1 MRKVLPLLLAFLT
14 HADETG
20 LLQDD
25 ECQEG
30 SQGECAMNALQLRS
44 SQGEGEELF
53 DASNDSEMQSIA
65 SELNQTGRVW
75 RLYHVTSPSIG
86 PKILREGF
94 RAGHAGWCGGA
105 IYFGN
110 TAQETHHKAVG
121 TESHQGYMIE
131 AMVDVGRVKSM
142 PWNCYTSVRCIQT
155 HPSVVVWQQQQQ
167 QQQQQQEEEEEEE
180 EEEVHSE
187 GFQTI
192 VFNPGDGPEI
202 VIWDKHQVKSM
213 RQATTWRPTR
223 SESKNV
229 AHLAQEEL
237 AAMDDVDI
245 YGDLLPP
252 QPKAPAK
259 AVSSSV
265 PDPRLADPASEPPAQ
280 SPAPAVAA
288 VAEAVAEPKP
298 KEFATLQK
306 ELQAEEASACP
317 AEPGSPVSEG
327 AADLDPAMEDGGVIS
342 DGTEGSEDG
351 EIHLGEV
358 RASETGTAAPH
369 FRRAQEKG
377 DSAPSSGGMG
387 PKGPRIK
394 KKEILLFIG
403 PPPPLP
409 PLGQPGESSSLL
421 IGGLPWW
428 LTDTELRRYGE
439 QYGQV
444 RRLRILDFAGSGKSA
459 GVALLEFAQVDAT
472 RQALRPDVGLCRP
485 QLWRTLGAAPRA
497 AAVGGELRGRLREGT
512 VPWLDGGPC
521 SEDLRAMLL
530 RQCGMSAPAPRRSP
544 PRHSR
549 PRPPPRAP
557 AKRAPEESPASWA
570 EKLKKLK
577 SNVNSRLDS
586 K

>member
-1 MRKVLPLLLAFLT
+1 
-14 HADETG
+14 
-20 LLQDD
+20 
-25 ECQEG
+25 
-30 SQGECAMNALQLRS
+30 
-44 SQGEGEELF
+44 
-53 DASNDSEMQSIA
+53 
-65 SELNQTGRVW
+65 
-75 RLYHVTSPSIG
+75 
-86 PKILREGF
+86 
-94 RAGHAGWCGGA
+94 
-105 IYFGN
+105 
-110 TAQETHHKAVG
+110 
-121 TESHQGYMIE
+121 
-131 AMVDVGRVKSM
+131 
-142 PWNCYTSVRCIQT
+142 
-155 HPSVVVWQQQQQ
+155 
-167 QQQQQQEEEEEEE
+167 
-180 EEEVHSE
+180 
-187 GFQTI
+187 
-192 VFNPGDGPEI
+192 
-202 VIWDKHQVKSM
+202 
-213 RQATTWRPTR
+213 
-223 SESKNV
+223 
-229 AHLAQEEL
+229 
-237 AAMDDVDI
+237 MDDVDI

-265 PDPRLADPASEPPAQ
+265 PDPRLADPGETAERRGAGTSAHADSRPFRPRARNLVWKAPGVESPTVTRKEAQVPKDTEPEVVVLDDADPPKTQPAEAPPAESPPVESPPASEPPAQ

>member
-1 MRKVLPLLLAFLT
+1 
-14 HADETG
+14 
-20 LLQDD
+20 
-25 ECQEG
+25 
-30 SQGECAMNALQLRS
+30 
-44 SQGEGEELF
+44 
-53 DASNDSEMQSIA
+53 
-65 SELNQTGRVW
+65 
-75 RLYHVTSPSIG
+75 
-86 PKILREGF
+86 
-94 RAGHAGWCGGA
+94 
-105 IYFGN
+105 
-110 TAQETHHKAVG
+110 
-121 TESHQGYMIE
+121 
-131 AMVDVGRVKSM
+131 
-142 PWNCYTSVRCIQT
+142 
-155 HPSVVVWQQQQQ
+155 
-167 QQQQQQEEEEEEE
+167 
-180 EEEVHSE
+180 
-187 GFQTI
+187 
-192 VFNPGDGPEI
+192 
-202 VIWDKHQVKSM
+202 
-213 RQATTWRPTR
+213 
-223 SESKNV
+223 
-229 AHLAQEEL
+229 
-237 AAMDDVDI
+237 MDDVDI
-245 YGDLLPP
+245 YGDLLPA
-252 QPKAPAK
+252 QPKAVAK
-259 AVSSSV
+259 AGPSPSV
-265 PDPRLADPASEPPAQ
+265 PDPRLAEAADKAERGAGRATAERPFRPRARNLVWKAPGLESPAVTRKEAQVPKDSDEPEVVVLDDAEPPPPPAQPAEAKPAESPPASAPPAQ
-280 SPAPAVAA
+280 SPAPAAA

-298 KEFATLQK
+298 KDFATLQK
-306 ELQAEEASACP
+306 ELQAEEASA
-317 AEPGSPVSEG
+317 APGSPVSEG
-327 AADLDPAMEDGGVIS
+327 AADLDPDMEDGGVIS

-403 PPPPLP
+403 PPPPLA

-459 GVALLEFAQVDAT
+459 GVALLEFAQADAA
-472 RQALRPDVGLCRP
+472 RQALRPDGLCRP
-485 QLWRTLGAAPRA
+485 QLWRPLGAAPRA

-530 RQCGMSAPAPRRSP
+530 RQCGISAPAPRRSP